1 MPQIVTQGP
10 QNITFREESVVI
22 TCTEAVTKGTLVSL
36 IITDAS
42 GDVPVGFSSC
52 DVADT
57 ADVTPDQIIGV
68 ATDTVAAGSKGK
80 IVLRGVVDIKC
91 DTAVAKGSALQA
103 SASNGGNADV
113 LTAPAG
119 GGTTRLKC
127 IGVALVAASSDGDLC
142 TSLFDGVSGF
152 SAGSA

>member
-10 QNITFREESVVI
+10 QNVTFREESVVI
-22 TCTEAVTKGTLVSL
+22 TCTEAVTEGTLVSL
-36 IITDAS
+36 IITDAA

-68 ATDTVAAGSKGK
+68 
-80 IVLRGVVDIKC
+80 VDIKC
-91 DTAVAKGSALQA
+91 DSAVAKGSALQA

-127 IGVALVAASSDGDLC
+127 IGVALVASGSDGKLC

>member
-22 TCTEAVTKGTLVSL
+22 TCTEDVTKGTLVSL

-52 DVADT
+52 DVT
-57 ADVTPDQIIGV
+57 
-68 ATDTVAAGSKGK
+68 
-80 IVLRGVVDIKC
+80 

-119 GGTTRLKC
+119 GGQTRLKC